1 MAADNRDPAP
11 DALTYPPRAVPA
23 RIDTTLLRALRT
35 HGHHP
40 AAERAILAW
49 TRSGEHGA
57 LWFGIAGLGAAVDGR
72 RRERWSRAAAAVAAA
87 YAANQLIKL
96 AVRRR
101 RPHLVDLPPLVKTGT
116 QISYPSA
123 HASTSFAGAR
133 SLAPLVPAAAPALYT
148 AAAAMALSRAYVG
161 VHYPSD
167 VVAGAFLGTAVA
179 ELVT

>member
-1 MAADNRDPAP
+1 MTTGTRPSLCSA
-11 DALTYPPRAVPA
+11 AVPT

-40 AAERAILAW
+40 AAERAVLAW
-49 TRSGEHGA
+49 TSLGQHGA
-57 LWFGIAGLGAAVDGR
+57 LWFALAGAGAALDDD
-72 RRERWSRAAAAVAAA
+72 RRETFTRAAAAIAAA
-87 YAANQLIKL
+87 YGVNQLIKL

-101 RPHLVDLPPLVKTGT
+101 RPDLDGLPPLVKTGT

-133 SLAPLVPAAAPALYT
+133 SLAGVAPAAGPLLYA
-148 AAAAMALSRAYVG
+148 AAAAMALSRLYVG

-167 VVAGAFLGTAVA
+167 VVAGAMLGAAVA
-179 ELVT
+179 ELAA